1 MEQEFKTV
9 SVMIDLYCRGH
20 HDSRDHRCV
29 DCEALLTYVG
39 QRLEKCPLKTNH
51 GYKSLGKLRDVIPS
65 AVRDCSTY
73 KFQRTS
79 LLKFEFHNKP
89 KCSKCPVHC
98 YKPDMREKI
107 KAVMRYAGPRMIYR
121 YPILTGKHFLNKN

>member
-20 HDSRDHRCV
+20 HGSRDHHCV

-39 QRLEKCPLKTNH
+39 QRLEKCPLKTN
-51 GYKSLGKLRDVIPS
+51 
-65 AVRDCSTY
+65 
-73 KFQRTS
+73 
-79 LLKFEFHNKP
+79 KP
-89 KCSKCPVHC
+89 KCSKCTVHC

-107 KAVMRYAGPRMIYR
+107 KAVMRYSGPRMIYR
-121 YPILTGKHFLNKN
+121 HLILAGKHFLNKN